1 MMNIDNLFE
10 ERRKTFVHVV
20 QIVLITLAIILS
32 IGRVTIKTPPA
43 SRANTVAITL
53 VSLTLTTRLDLAS
66 RFRLLT

>member
-10 ERRKTFVHVV
+10 ERRKTFIHVV

>member
-1 MMNIDNLFE
+1 MMKIDNLFE

-20 QIVLITLAIILS
+20 QIILISLAIILS

-66 RFRLLT
+66 RFRLLI

>member
-32 IGRVTIKTPPA
+32 IGRVTVKTPPA